1 MNLTGFRHVMLSVGC
16 FALSG
21 TAGTIGGRSPGSM
34 PGMNRLALLVTF
46 MIAGAIP
53 MSVGCASRQKKSD
66 VPAQAAID
74 HQPAA
79 SSTVASQSA
88 KADPP
93 AGDPPA
99 GTDPPAASLRPA
111 SLRAADPPA
120 ADPPAG
126 DPPAADPAT
135 IASAAG
141 QASGDAPA
149 SQPEIMGAASADGD
163 LGDADII
170 ATQKPS
176 GSIVGKAIR
185 ATPGVAADVVLAP
198 FRFVWRVLKK
208 NYTAEGLAKSQTIE
222 LNGKTVSIIDY
233 NEEVNKSKKPR
244 TLYQKTRDAA
254 AAGYNYTEKTVFL
267 PFQFLDSA
275 VGAIFMPF

>member
-1 MNLTGFRHVMLSVGC
+1 
-16 FALSG
+16 
-21 TAGTIGGRSPGSM
+21 
-34 PGMNRLALLVTF
+34 MNRLARLFVTF

-53 MSVGCASRQKKSD
+53 MTVGCASRQKKSD
-66 VPAQAAID
+66 VPAQAAAID

-79 SSTVASQSA
+79 SAAQSA
-88 KADPP
+88 KADPL

-99 GTDPPAASLRPA
+99 GTDPPAASLHPA
-111 SLRAADPPA
+111 SLRAPDPPADPPA
-120 ADPPAG
+120 A

-141 QASGDAPA
+141 QASGDAP
-149 SQPEIMGAASADGD
+149 STQPEIMAAPSADGD

-185 ATPGVAADVVLAP
+185 ATPGVAEDVVLAP
-198 FRFVWRVLKK
+198 FRFVWTVLKK
-208 NYTAEGLAKSQTIE
+208 NYTAAGLAKSQTIE
-222 LNGKTVSIIDY
+222 VNGKTVSIIDY
-233 NEEVNKSKKPR
+233 NAEVNKSKKKE
-244 TLYQKTRDAA
+244 TLYQKTVDAA

-267 PFQFLDSA
+267 PFQFIDSA

>member
-1 MNLTGFRHVMLSVGC
+1 
-16 FALSG
+16 
-21 TAGTIGGRSPGSM
+21 
-34 PGMNRLALLVTF
+34 MNRLARLFVTF

-53 MSVGCASRQKKSD
+53 MTVGCASRQKKSD
-66 VPAQAAID
+66 VPAQAAAID
-74 HQPAA
+74 HQSAA
-79 SSTVASQSA
+79 SAAQSA

-93 AGDPPA
+93 ADDPPA
-99 GTDPPAASLRPA
+99 GTDPSAASLQPA
-111 SLRAADPPA
+111 SLRTADPPA

-141 QASGDAPA
+141 EASGDAP
-149 SQPEIMGAASADGD
+149 STQPEIMAAPSADGD

-185 ATPGVAADVVLAP
+185 ATPRVAEDVVLAP

-208 NYTAEGLAKSQTIE
+208 NYTAAGLAKSQTIE
-222 LNGKTVSIIDY
+222 VNGKTVSIIDY
-233 NEEVNKSKKPR
+233 NAEVNKSKKKE
-244 TLYQKTRDAA
+244 TLYQRTVDAA

>member
-1 MNLTGFRHVMLSVGC
+1 
-16 FALSG
+16 
-21 TAGTIGGRSPGSM
+21 
-34 PGMNRLALLVTF
+34 MNRLALLFVTF
-46 MIAGAIP
+46 MLAGAMP
-53 MSVGCASRQKKSD
+53 MAVGCASRQKNSG
-66 VPAQAAID
+66 VPAQAAAID
-74 HQPAA
+74 HQP
-79 SSTVASQSA
+79 TA
-88 KADPP
+88 KADSP
-93 AGDPPA
+93 AGDPPTGA
-99 GTDPPAASLRPA
+99 DPPAASLRPA

-120 ADPPAG
+120 ADPPA
-126 DPPAADPAT
+126 ADPAT

-149 SQPEIMGAASADGD
+149 TQPEVMGAASAGGD

-176 GSIVGKAIR
+176 GSIIGKAIR

-233 NEEVNKSKKPR
+233 NEEVNKSKKTK
-244 TLYQKTRDAA
+244 TLYQKTKDAA

>member
-1 MNLTGFRHVMLSVGC
+1 
-16 FALSG
+16 
-21 TAGTIGGRSPGSM
+21 
-34 PGMNRLALLVTF
+34 MNRLARLFVTF

-53 MSVGCASRQKKSD
+53 MTVGCASRQKKTD
-66 VPAQAAID
+66 IPAQATAID

-79 SSTVASQSA
+79 SATPAAEMSA

-99 GTDPPAASLRPA
+99 TADPPG
-111 SLRAADPPA
+111 AADPPA
-120 ADPPAG
+120 AS

-149 SQPEIMGAASADGD
+149 SQPEIIGANAD

-170 ATQKPS
+170 AAQKPS

-185 ATPGVAADVVLAP
+185 ATPRVAADVVLSP
-198 FRFVWRVLKK
+198 FRFVWKVLRK

-222 LNGKTVSIIDY
+222 VNGKTVSIVDY
-233 NEEVNKSKKPR
+233 NADMNKSKKPKS
-244 TLYQKTRDAA
+244 LSQKAEDAA
-254 AAGYNYTEKTVFL
+254 ATGYNYTEKTIFL
-267 PFQFLDSA
+267 PFQFLDSLI
-275 VGAIFMPF
+275 GAIFMPF